1 MGVTSRLLQV
11 ALQMAVLAL
20 SPSVTA
26 GTLAGVVGGRVRVST
41 SVRLAAESVEG
52 LVDTALRGHTVFV
65 YSSLDE
71 RDLDFLATAL
81 RQKTSS
87 LSVFNRR
94 EWDQLFWAPIIENG
108 GFRPKT
114 NNLVIFGVTDF
125 MYMRQLIC
133 QVHIFI
139 ISVCFESLDTILHA
153 SKII

>member
-1 MGVTSRLLQV
+1 MFYIWNN
-11 ALQMAVLAL
+11 AI
-20 SPSVTA
+20 
-26 GTLAGVVGGRVRVST
+26 
-41 SVRLAAESVEG
+41 
-52 LVDTALRGHTVFV
+52 LRIKKKKTY
-65 YSSLDE
+65 YSISHYFSDE
-71 RDLDFLATAL
+71 RDLDFLARTL

-114 NNLVIFGVTDF
+114 SNLVIFGVTDF

-139 ISVCFESLDTILHA
+139 ISVCFESLDAILYA
-153 SKII
+153 SKIIWTYKKLNTVQASTAQYVI